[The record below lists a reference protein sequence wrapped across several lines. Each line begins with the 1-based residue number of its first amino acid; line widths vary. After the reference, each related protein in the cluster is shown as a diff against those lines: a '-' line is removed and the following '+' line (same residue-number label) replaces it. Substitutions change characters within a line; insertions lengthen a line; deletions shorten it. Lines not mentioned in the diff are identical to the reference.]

1 MRVAGWSG
9 ILFVVLS
16 GFLLLLA
23 PFWPPVGASAE
34 SIVAFY
40 TAHRSAFLFGNALA
54 IAAAIPS
61 FVQISVLAMLIKRA
75 EGPAGWLWLAVV
87 AAALVAHGVGALAL
101 IAYQAV
107 PFQLGEGQLAVAKGL
122 SDLGGVAFAAT
133 IFAMGGFAGFTAWA
147 IKATKVLPAWVG
159 SFGGV
164 TAVVCAACGGIG
176 LLTASVPLLAG
187 GGLVECGALGL
198 FCGWCLA
205 ISAVFLQRKNASS
218 FSFTTAGASA

>member
-1 MRVAGWSG
+1 MRIAGWSG

-16 GFLLLLA
+16 GAVLVLA

-40 TAHRSAFLFGNALA
+40 AAHRSAFLFGNALA

-61 FVQISVLAMLIKRA
+61 FAQIAVLAMLIKRA
-75 EGPAGWLWLAVV
+75 EGPDGWRWLAVL
-87 AAALVAHGVGALAL
+87 AAAIVAHGVGAVAL
-101 IAYQAV
+101 VAYQAV
-107 PFQLGEGQLAVAKGL
+107 PFELGEGQLAIAKGL
-122 SDLGGVAFAAT
+122 SDFGGLAFAAT
-133 IFAMGGFAGFTAWA
+133 LLAMGGFAALTSWA
-147 IKATKVLPAWVG
+147 NSATRVLPGWVG
-159 SFGGV
+159 AYGV
-164 TAVVCAACGGIG
+164 IAAVVCVVCGGIG
-176 LLTASVPLLAG
+176 LMVSSVPLLAG